1 MILFVVSKKI
11 IIYLNETSI
20 TNFDVQRNDSKRT
33 ASAPTKKIKIKQ
45 MKRIAILASGSG
57 TNAENMINYF
67 QNSDAISVVLVLSN
81 KKDAK
86 VLERASRL
94 GIPNRSFDKID
105 FMATDEVLNLL
116 KENAD
121 YVILAG
127 FLWKIS
133 EKIIEAFPNKIINIH
148 PALLPKYGGKGMY
161 GMHVHNAVVENREK
175 QTGITI
181 HYVNENYDE
190 GAIIFQKSF
199 EVLQS
204 DSPEDV
210 AEKIHQLEYEYF
222 PKVIEKAIL
231 ENGR

>member
-1 MILFVVSKKI
+1 MI
-11 IIYLNETSI
+11 
-20 TNFDVQRNDSKRT
+20 
-33 ASAPTKKIKIKQ
+33 
-45 MKRIAILASGSG
+45 RIAILASGSG
-57 TNAENMINYF
+57 TNAENIINYF
-67 QNSDAISVVLVLSN
+67 KNSDSISVVHVLSN
-81 KKDAK
+81 KKEAK

-94 GIPNRSFDKID
+94 NIPSGSFDKNDFID
-105 FMATDEVLNLL
+105 TDEVLNLL

-127 FLWKIS
+127 FLWKIPA
-133 EKIIEAFPNKIINIH
+133 KIIAAFPNKIINIH

-161 GMHVHNAVVENREK
+161 GMHVHNSVVENKEK

-199 EVLQS
+199 EVLES
-204 DSPEDV
+204 DTAEDV
-210 AEKIHQLEYEYF
+210 AQKIHKLEYEYF
-222 PKVIEKAIL
+222 PKVIEKVIL